1 MALQGNLD
9 DFSLPEILQL
19 IAVQQKSGVLKLT
32 AGEDV
37 AVVFFEAGRIVST
50 RDRRR
55 NAKDPL
61 KPFLVRTGAIT
72 DAQLRQIETIEA
84 ESRRELTDILLS
96 GNYMTQETLSHAV
109 EQQIQDTLHQLLTWK
124 AGSYHF
130 SGDARTVPKFAV
142 NVRLNTEGLLMESM
156 RRIDEFARYRETFT
170 SPAMVLRPKALA
182 MPPKDMSPQEARILP
197 LVDGL
202 RPLRDLM
209 AQSKLVEFEAYEALH
224 HLLDLGIL
232 EVTLGV
238 APPKVTPIAPEQPVP
253 SASAA
258 PPSGGL
264 VGAGVAAMAVIVAV
278 AIALWVTPTLLSQA
292 ARAGAPTPVPNP
304 PEIALVDEAARVSL
318 ALETYRRVRGE
329 YPSDLETL
337 GREGYLPNAM
347 AYSAAKHYQYHSDG
361 TTYSRVLR

>member
-37 AVVFFEAGRIVST
+37 AVVFFEAGKIVST

-61 KPFLVRTGAIT
+61 KPFLVRTGYLT
-72 DAQLRQIETIEA
+72 EPQLKQIETIET

-96 GNYMTQETLSHAV
+96 GNYMTSESLSHAL
-109 EQQIQDTLHQLLTWK
+109 EHQIQDTLHHLLTWK
-124 AGSYHF
+124 TGSYHF

-156 RRIDEFARYRETFT
+156 RRIDEFARYRETLS

-182 MPPKDMSPQEARILP
+182 LPPKEMSPQEARILP

-202 RPLRDLM
+202 RPLRDLI
-209 AQSKLVEFEAYEALH
+209 AQSRLVEFEAYEALH
-224 HLLDLGIL
+224 HLHDLGVI
-232 EVTLGV
+232 EVSLGA
-238 APPKVTPIAPEQPVP
+238 APSKVTPIAPQPSPV
-253 SASAA
+253 AAA
-258 PPSGGL
+258 PASSGVL
-264 VGAGVAAMAVIVAV
+264 AAGVAAAAVFVSL
-278 AIALWVTPTLLSQA
+278 AIAIWVTPTLLSQA
-292 ARAGAPTPVPNP
+292 EHAGAPPVAPNP

-318 ALETYRRVRGE
+318 ALETYRRIRGE
-329 YPSDLETL
+329 YPSDLESL
-337 GREGYLPNAM
+337 GREGFLPPAM
-347 AYSAAKHYQYHSDG
+347 AYAAAKHYLYQSDG
-361 TTYSRVLR
+361 ATYSRVLR

>member
-37 AVVFFEAGRIVST
+37 AVVFFEAGKIVST

-61 KPFLVRTGAIT
+61 KPFLVRTGFLT
-72 DAQLRQIETIEA
+72 DPQLKQIETIET

-96 GNYMTQETLSHAV
+96 GNYMTSDSLSHAL
-109 EQQIQDTLHQLLTWK
+109 EHQIQDTLHQLLTWK
-124 AGSYHF
+124 TGSYHF

-156 RRIDEFARYRETFT
+156 RRIDEFARYRETLT

-182 MPPKDMSPQEARILP
+182 LPPKDMSPQEGRILP

-202 RPLRDLM
+202 RPLRDLV
-209 AQSKLVEFEAYEALH
+209 AQSKLVEFEAFEALH
-224 HLLDLGIL
+224 HLLDLGVI
-232 EVTLGV
+232 EVSLGA
-238 APPKVTPIAPEQPVP
+238 APSKVTPIVSESVP
-253 SASAA
+253 AA
-258 PPSGGL
+258 VAGPPSSGAL
-264 VGAGVAAMAVIVAV
+264 AAGVAAAAVFVSL
-278 AIALWVTPTLLSQA
+278 AIAIWVTPTLLSQA
-292 ARAGAPTPVPNP
+292 ERAGAPPVAPNP

-318 ALETYRRVRGE
+318 ALETYRRLRGE
-329 YPSDLETL
+329 YPADLETL
-337 GREGYLPNAM
+337 GREGFLPPAM
-347 AYSAAKHYQYHSDG
+347 AYAAAKHYQYQSDG
-361 TTYSRVLR
+361 ATYSRVLR

>member
-32 AGEDV
+32 AGEEI

-61 KPFLVRTGAIT
+61 KPYLVRTGAIT
-72 DAQLRQIETIEA
+72 DAQLRQIETIET

-96 GNYMTQETLSHAV
+96 GNYMTQEVLSHAV

-124 AGSYHF
+124 TGSYHF

-156 RRIDEFARYRETFT
+156 RRIDEFARYKETFT
-170 SPAMVLRPKALA
+170 SQAMVLRPKPLA

-202 RPLRDLM
+202 RPLRDLV
-209 AQSKLVEFEAYEALH
+209 AQSKLVEFEAFEALH
-224 HLLDLGIL
+224 HLLDLGVL
-232 EVTLGV
+232 EVTLGA
-238 APPKVTPIAPEQPVP
+238 APPKVTPIAPEPVP
-253 SASAA
+253 VAA
-258 PPSGGL
+258 GPSSGGL
-264 VGAGVAAMAVIVAV
+264 MAAGIAAVAVIVAL
-278 AIALWVTPTLLSQA
+278 AIAIWVTPTLLAQA
-292 ARAGAPTPVPNP
+292 ERAGAPTPVPNP

-329 YPSDLETL
+329 YPADLETL
-337 GREGYLPNAM
+337 GREGFLPNSM